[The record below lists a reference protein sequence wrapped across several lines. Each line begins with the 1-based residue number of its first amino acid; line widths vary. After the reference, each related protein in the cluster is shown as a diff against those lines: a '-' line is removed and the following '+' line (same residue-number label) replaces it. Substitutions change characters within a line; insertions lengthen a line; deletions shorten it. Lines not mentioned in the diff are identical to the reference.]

1 MDKTWLRLVLL
12 GLWQVE
18 GSLLWEVAALV
29 DSQISLREYAAS
41 FSGVLAPDSWSKLKE
56 GAS

>member
-1 MDKTWLRLVLL
+1 MNKSWLRFGFF
-12 GLWQVE
+12 GLWRVE
-18 GSLLWEVAALV
+18 GVFLWEVAALV